1 MPRKSTYNKSEVT
14 RESLR
19 RTALLLFSEK
29 GYSKVTIQMICEA
42 CGVAT
47 GLFYYYFPSK
57 SAVIE
62 ESRKIGEP
70 LFEELLQKAELPE
83 ETEAYIRTYFEIY
96 AEVNLQL
103 GTDIFMRV
111 TPERGSGSQ
120 DETTRPTHIRLE
132 KKIKEAQEKGLFRT
146 EAEPV
151 KIVQQL
157 FTYVRGVIIDWCLSS
172 GTYDLNSAI
181 QTMLTPYL
189 YYYILKPQRDQ
200 HF

>member
-1 MPRKSTYNKSEVT
+1 MPRKSTYTKSEAT
-14 RESLR
+14 RENIR
-19 RTALLLFSEK
+19 RTALKLFSEK

-57 SAVIE
+57 DAVTE
-62 ESRKIGEP
+62 ESRKMGEP
-70 LFEELLQKAELPE
+70 LFEQMLKEAPLPDDPE
-83 ETEAYIRTYFEIY
+83 NYIRTYFEIY
-96 AEVNLQL
+96 AKVNLSL

-120 DETTRPTHIRLE
+120 DDANRPTHLRLQE
-132 KKIKEAQEKGLFRT
+132 QIAKAQESGRFRPGT
-146 EAEPV
+146 PPETV
-151 KIVQQL
+151 VRQL

-172 GTYDLNSAI
+172 GSYDLNEAI

-189 YYYILKPQRDQ
+189 YYYIIPESSM
-200 HF
+200 